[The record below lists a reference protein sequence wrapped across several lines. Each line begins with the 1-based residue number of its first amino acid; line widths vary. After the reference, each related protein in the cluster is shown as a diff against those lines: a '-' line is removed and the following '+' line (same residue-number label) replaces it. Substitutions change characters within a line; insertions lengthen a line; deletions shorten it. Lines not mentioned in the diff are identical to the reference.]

1 MNSKIR
7 VVQYGM
13 GPIGR
18 SIAQLVLEREGLILV
33 GAIDIDP
40 ALVGKNVGE
49 VLKGGERPGVEIS
62 ADAEAVLASSAP
74 DIVLHATVSSLE
86 RVAPQIR
93 RVLEHGVDLISTC
106 EELAYPFY
114 RHPQLSEEIDRFA
127 REHGATVLG
136 TGVNPGF
143 IMDKLVVTL
152 MAACKK
158 VEHVQV
164 TREVDAALRREPLQR
179 KVGAGLRRDQ
189 FDTLVT
195 EGKIR
200 HVGLPES
207 AAMIAH
213 VLGLEP
219 TDITETID
227 AVIADQDIT
236 TPFLTVKKGGVAG
249 VEQVAKVMAGGE
261 ERIVLELRMYVG
273 AKAAADT
280 IHIQGEPEIHMTI
293 PGGTHGDVAT
303 AAIVVNAIPA
313 LLSAKPG
320 LITMIDLPIF
330 YWGP

>member
-1 MNSKIR
+1 MNNKIR

-18 SIAQLVLEREGLILV
+18 GIAQLVLEKENLVLV

-40 ALVGKNVGE
+40 ALVGKSVGE
-49 VLKGGERPGVEIS
+49 VLKGGEKPGVEIS
-62 ADAEAVLASSAP
+62 EDVEAVLVSSAP

-86 RVAPQIR
+86 RVIPQIR

-106 EELAYPFY
+106 EELAYPSY

-143 IMDKLVVTL
+143 VMDKLVITL
-152 MAACKK
+152 MAACEK
-158 VEHVQV
+158 VERVHV
-164 TREVDAALRREPLQR
+164 TREVNAALRREPLQR

-189 FDTLVT
+189 FDALVA

-219 TDITETID
+219 TEITETID

-236 TPFLTVKKGGVAG
+236 TPFLTVKKGDVAG
-249 VEQVAKVMAGGE
+249 VEQIASIMVGGD
-261 ERIVLELRMYVG
+261 ERITLELRMYVG

-280 IHIQGEPEIHMTI
+280 ICIQGEPEIQMTI
-293 PGGTHGDVAT
+293 PGGIHGDVAT

-313 LLSAKPG
+313 VLSAKPG
-320 LITMIDLPIF
+320 LITMIDLPIS
-330 YWGP
+330 YWGA

>member
-1 MNSKIR
+1 MSSKIR
-7 VVQYGM
+7 VVQYGT

-18 SIAQLVLEREGLILV
+18 GIAQLVLGKENLALV

-40 ALVGKNVGE
+40 ALVGKKVGE

-62 ADAEAVLASSAP
+62 EDAEAVLASSAP

-106 EELAYPFY
+106 EELAYPLY

-143 IMDKLVVTL
+143 VMDKLVITL
-152 MAACKK
+152 MAACER
-158 VEHVQV
+158 VERVHV
-164 TREVDAALRREPLQR
+164 TREVNAALRREPLQR

-189 FDTLVT
+189 FDALVA

-219 TDITETID
+219 TEITETID
-227 AVIADQDIT
+227 AVMADQDVT
-236 TPFLTVKKGGVAG
+236 TPFLTVKKGEVAG
-249 VEQVAKVMAGGE
+249 VEQIASVMVGGE
-261 ERIVLELRMYVG
+261 ERITLELRMYVG

-280 IHIQGEPEIHMTI
+280 IYIQGEPEIHMTI
-293 PGGTHGDVAT
+293 PGGIHGDVAT

-313 LLSAKPG
+313 VLSAKPG
-320 LITMIDLPIF
+320 LITMIDLPIS

>member
-1 MNSKIR
+1 MSSKIR

-18 SIAQLVLEREGLILV
+18 GIAQLVLGKENLALV

-40 ALVGKNVGE
+40 ALVGKSVGE

-62 ADAEAVLASSAP
+62 EDAEAVLASSAP

-106 EELAYPFY
+106 EELAYPLY

-143 IMDKLVVTL
+143 VMDKLVITL
-152 MAACKK
+152 MAACER
-158 VEHVQV
+158 VERVHV
-164 TREVDAALRREPLQR
+164 TREVNAALRREPLQR

-189 FDTLVT
+189 FDALVA

-219 TDITETID
+219 TEITETID
-227 AVIADQDIT
+227 AVMADQDVT
-236 TPFLTVKKGGVAG
+236 TTFLTVKKGEVAG
-249 VEQVAKVMAGGE
+249 VEQIASVMVGGE
-261 ERIVLELRMYVG
+261 ERITLELRMYVG

-280 IHIQGEPEIHMTI
+280 IYIQGEPEIHMTI
-293 PGGTHGDVAT
+293 PGGIHGDVAT

-313 LLSAKPG
+313 VLSAKPG
-320 LITMIDLPIF
+320 LITMIDLPIS

>member
-1 MNSKIR
+1 MSSEIR

-18 SIAQLVLEREGLILV
+18 GIAEIVLEKENLALV

-40 ALVGKNVGE
+40 HLQGKDVGE
-49 VLKGGERPGVEIS
+49 VVKGGEKRGVEIS
-62 ADAEAVLASSAP
+62 EDAEAVLASSAP

-86 RVAPQIR
+86 RAAPQIR
-93 RVLEHGVDLISTC
+93 RVLEHGVDVVSTC

-114 RHPQLSEEIDRFA
+114 HHPQLSEEVDWLA
-127 REHGATVLG
+127 RQHQVTVLG

-143 IMDKLVVTL
+143 VMDKLVVTL

-158 VEHVQV
+158 VEHVHV
-164 TREVDAALRREPLQR
+164 TREVDAALRREPLQC
-179 KVGAGLRRDQ
+179 KVGAGLQRDQ
-189 FDTLVT
+189 FDALVA

-219 TDITETID
+219 TEITETID

-236 TPFLTVKKGGVAG
+236 TPFLTVKKGDVAG
-249 VEQVAKVMAGGE
+249 VEQVTEVMVGGE
-261 ERIVLELRMYVG
+261 EKITLELRMYVG

-293 PGGTHGDVAT
+293 PRGIHGDVAT

-313 LLSAKPG
+313 VLSAKPG
-320 LITMIDLPIF
+320 LITMIDLPIS

>member
-1 MNSKIR
+1 MSSKIR

-18 SIAQLVLEREGLILV
+18 GIAQLVLERETLILV
-33 GAIDIDP
+33 GVIDIDP

-49 VLKGGERPGVEIS
+49 VLKGGEKPGVEIS
-62 ADAEAVLASSAP
+62 EDAEAVLASSAP

-86 RVAPQIR
+86 KAAPQIQQ
-93 RVLEHGVDLISTC
+93 VLEHGVDVISTC

-114 RHPQLSEEIDRFA
+114 HHPELSEEMDRLA
-127 REHGATVLG
+127 RQHEVTVLG
-136 TGVNPGF
+136 SGVNPGF
-143 IMDKLVVTL
+143 VMDKLVLTL
-152 MAACKK
+152 MAACRR
-158 VEHVQV
+158 VERVRV
-164 TREVDAALRREPLQR
+164 RREVDAALRREPLQR

-189 FDTLVT
+189 FDALVA
-195 EGKIR
+195 EGKIQ

-236 TPFLTVKKGGVAG
+236 TPFLTVTKGDVAG
-249 VEQVAKVMAGGE
+249 VEQVAGVMVGGE
-261 ERIVLELRMYVG
+261 EKITLELRMYVG
-273 AKAAADT
+273 AEAAADT
-280 IHIQGEPEIHMTI
+280 IYIQGEPEIHMTI
-293 PGGTHGDVAT
+293 PGGIHGDVAT

-313 LLSAKPG
+313 VLSAKPG
-320 LITMIDLPIF
+320 LITMIDVPIS

>member
-1 MNSKIR
+1 MSSKIR

-18 SIAQLVLEREGLILV
+18 GIAQLVLEKENLALV

-40 ALVGKNVGE
+40 HLQGKDLGE
-49 VLKGGERPGVEIS
+49 VLERGVDLGVQVSGE
-62 ADAEAVLASSAP
+62 AQATLARAKP
-74 DIVLHATVSSLE
+74 EVVLHATVSSLE
-86 RVAPQIR
+86 RAVPQIR
-93 RVLEHGVDLISTC
+93 LAIESGADVISTC

-127 REHGATVLG
+127 RDHGATVLG

-143 IMDKLVVTL
+143 VMDKLVLVL
-152 MAACKK
+152 MAACRR
-158 VEHVQV
+158 VERVRV
-164 TREVDAALRREPLQR
+164 RREVDAALRREPLQR

-189 FDTLVT
+189 FDALVA

-207 AAMIAH
+207 AAMIAQ

-236 TPFLTVKKGGVAG
+236 TPFLTVKRGDVAG
-249 VEQVAKVMAGGE
+249 VEQVAGVMVGGE
-261 ERIVLELRMYVG
+261 EKITLELCMYVG

-280 IHIQGEPEIHMTI
+280 IYIQGEPEIHMTI
-293 PGGTHGDVAT
+293 PGGIHGDVAT
-303 AAIVVNAIPA
+303 AAIAVNAIPA
-313 LLSAKPG
+313 VLSAKPG
-320 LITMIDLPIF
+320 LITMIDVPIS

>member
-1 MNSKIR
+1 MSSKIR

-18 SIAQLVLEREGLILV
+18 GIAQLVLEKEDLALV
-33 GAIDIDP
+33 GAIDIAPHLQGRD
-40 ALVGKNVGE
+40 LGELLDRGGDVGLQVSGDAQAT
-49 VLKGGERPGVEIS
+49 LARARP
-62 ADAEAVLASSAP
+62 DL
-74 DIVLHATVSSLE
+74 VLHATVSSLE
-86 RVAPQIR
+86 RAVPQIR
-93 RVLEHGVDLISTC
+93 QAIESGADVISTC

-114 RHPQLSEEIDRFA
+114 RHPRLSEELDQLA
-127 REHGATVLG
+127 RQHEVTVLG

-143 IMDKLVVTL
+143 VMDKLVFTL
-152 MAACKK
+152 MAACRR
-158 VEHVQV
+158 VERVRV
-164 TREVDAALRREPLQR
+164 RREVNAALRREPLQR

-189 FDTLVT
+189 FDALVA
-195 EGKIR
+195 EGKIC

-236 TPFLTVKKGGVAG
+236 TPFLTVKKGDVAG
-249 VEQVAKVMAGGE
+249 VEQVARVMVGGE
-261 ERIVLELRMYVG
+261 EKIILELRMYVG
-273 AKAAADT
+273 AKAAADE

-293 PGGTHGDVAT
+293 PGGIHGDVAT

-313 LLSAKPG
+313 VLNAKPG
-320 LITMIDLPIF
+320 LITMIDVPIA

>member
-1 MNSKIR
+1 MSSKIR

-18 SIAQLVLEREGLILV
+18 GIAQLVLERESLILV

-49 VLKGGERPGVEIS
+49 VLKGGEKPGVEIS
-62 ADAEAVLASSAP
+62 EDAEAVLASSAP
-74 DIVLHATVSSLE
+74 DIVLHATVFSLE
-86 RVAPQIR
+86 KAAPQIQQ
-93 RVLEHGVDLISTC
+93 VLEHGVDVISTC

-114 RHPQLSEEIDRFA
+114 HHPELSEEMDRLA
-127 REHGATVLG
+127 RQHEVTVLG
-136 TGVNPGF
+136 SGVNPGF
-143 IMDKLVVTL
+143 VMDKLVVTL
-152 MAACKK
+152 MAACRR
-158 VEHVQV
+158 VERVHVR
-164 TREVDAALRREPLQR
+164 REVNAALRREPLQR

-189 FDTLVT
+189 FDALVA

-213 VLGLEP
+213 IMGLEP

-227 AVIADQDIT
+227 AVIADQDMT
-236 TPFLTVKKGGVAG
+236 TPFLTVKKGEVAG

-261 ERIVLELRMYVG
+261 EKITLELRMYVG
-273 AKAAADT
+273 AEAAADT
-280 IHIQGEPEIHMTI
+280 IYIQGEPEIHMTI
-293 PGGTHGDVAT
+293 PGGIHGDVAT

-313 LLSAKPG
+313 VLSAKPG
-320 LITMIDLPIF
+320 LITMIDVPIS